1 MTVYFKSKVY
11 LHYKHYKNDDNTV
24 IFLSCKH
31 NNYYRVVIILFA
43 VINIPIFDIRT
54 TKFSN
59 GRFQHDFDF
68 VTLCKFFAKFDNGP
82 ESVLVTN

>member
-1 MTVYFKSKVY
+1 M
-11 LHYKHYKNDDNTV
+11 
-24 IFLSCKH
+24 
-31 NNYYRVVIILFA
+31 FA

>member
-1 MTVYFKSKVY
+1 M
-11 LHYKHYKNDDNTV
+11 
-24 IFLSCKH
+24 
-31 NNYYRVVIILFA
+31 FA

-68 VTLCKFFAKFDNGP
+68 VTLCKFFEKFDNGP
-82 ESVLVTN
+82 ESVLVTNQLFIISDACNCAC

>member
-1 MTVYFKSKVY
+1 M
-11 LHYKHYKNDDNTV
+11 
-24 IFLSCKH
+24 
-31 NNYYRVVIILFA
+31 FA

-59 GRFQHDFDF
+59 GRFKHDFDF